1 MAIHDEAAKNI
12 FVVFENEY
20 RNRISE
26 PEKAGA
32 RDRAPA
38 GIEGGRMLEAVG
50 VVIKGQ
56 VPHTGNRPAIREAM
70 SDNSRLAGGQE
81 GGSNGGLSQEAV
93 DHLLDLLSPR
103 PTHVTPQLTRPGF
116 SKQAEFNTLVLNK
129 LEEARKDPSV
139 LEAVIELIKE
149 RNSFLVLADKNPKLL
164 DALDTAKAIEGASG
178 TRMMIAQTL
187 TQVQSQSNDRKRRAL
202 SPSSSAGQ
210 PFRYRAPAFPQAAG
224 QSGLALRELMSKVA
238 TVDPEL
244 TPVLTRSLQDAKAPA
259 TMRVYKGSMKQLR
272 VFARKKG
279 IDPSC
284 PSSLLIFALRRIH
297 EGRSLS
303 SLKILHS
310 AYSHFC
316 DPLPPFFAN
325 LLSSLFDCTRRSHPV
340 THHPKVPS
348 SHIYTIVRFA
358 SLHPTEFHIVR
369 CALGAALAYGA
380 LLRVSE
386 LISLRWSDLSWSEGL
401 LRVSIRKAKN
411 DQFSEGRETFIS
423 IGEESETLS
432 LFDSYR
438 SRVPLSVWVFPSI
451 SHPLSH
457 ITSDSF
463 RKDLYSLCSRVGITK
478 FTPHQLRG
486 GGAMESIRRGASVD
500 KVQRRGRWRSI
511 AGLAP
516 YLADTVETQGG
527 SLPLP

>member
-1 MAIHDEAAKNI
+1 MSLASRTGCSCGFERISHHEFLTDLPEEARKAYFAIKMDDDLSRNEKREKIIDWAQENGVEEEITAHFAAKDADRLSNKKAMVEAI
-12 FVVFENEY
+12 EDLPEAYEKVSAIFEDSSLSRKEQMEKMEDMTKDYSEHRSFAPLIRAEADTIIVTRSGREPPEGFVVTDRDDPSLKRKTSNSEVYHDDLILIIIRLLLVTSVFFLLSISANHNNGINRLNHYTGKKLSGCFALLIPTYENGRMEDSY
-20 RNRISE
+20 EVLQRAIDLIDGGRRITETYTKWEQKTVIS
-26 PEKAGA
+26 PVQKMFFGKYLHTN
-32 RDRAPA
+32 RAPA

-50 VVIKGQ
+50 V

-272 VFARKKG
+272 
-279 IDPSC
+279 
-284 PSSLLIFALRRIH
+284 
-297 EGRSLS
+297 
-303 SLKILHS
+303 
-310 AYSHFC
+310 
-316 DPLPPFFAN
+316 
-325 LLSSLFDCTRRSHPV
+325 
-340 THHPKVPS
+340 
-348 SHIYTIVRFA
+348 
-358 SLHPTEFHIVR
+358 
-369 CALGAALAYGA
+369 
-380 LLRVSE
+380 
-386 LISLRWSDLSWSEGL
+386 
-401 LRVSIRKAKN
+401 
-411 DQFSEGRETFIS
+411 
-423 IGEESETLS
+423 
-432 LFDSYR
+432 
-438 SRVPLSVWVFPSI
+438 
-451 SHPLSH
+451 
-457 ITSDSF
+457 
-463 RKDLYSLCSRVGITK
+463 
-478 FTPHQLRG
+478 
-486 GGAMESIRRGASVD
+486 
-500 KVQRRGRWRSI
+500 
-511 AGLAP
+511 
-516 YLADTVETQGG
+516 
-527 SLPLP
+527 